1 LKEAVGHDIDLVELE
16 TLFDSQDKPERKA
29 LLENILKER
38 VKVFER

>member
-1 LKEAVGHDIDLVELE
+1 DLVELE